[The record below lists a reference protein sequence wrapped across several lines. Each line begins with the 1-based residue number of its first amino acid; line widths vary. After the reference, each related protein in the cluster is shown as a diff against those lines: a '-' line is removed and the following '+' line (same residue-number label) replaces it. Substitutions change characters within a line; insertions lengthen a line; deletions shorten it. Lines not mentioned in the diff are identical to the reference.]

1 MRRPSGIVLA
11 ALAPVVGV
19 LGFAS
24 FPSGAATTHSV
35 AHSTK
40 TYTIAYEGP
49 LSGGDQQLGLNMEYA
64 VALAIKQANSGAT
77 FGKLPFKL
85 AFTPED
91 DGGSATES
99 PTAAAALINNP
110 AVVAVVGPA
119 FSGATAAAE
128 PAFSGA
134 DLATV
139 SPSATAPTLADQGW
153 KNFFRVV
160 ADDYAQGPADALYVA
175 KVLKS
180 KIVYSVDDA
189 STYAVGLVG
198 AFDTAA
204 KTDKL
209 TLIHQEAPGTTQC
222 QAGTGDVSEYPA
234 LATQI
239 ESSKATAVF
248 YAGYYCDFA
257 LFAKALRGSGY
268 TGTLMSGDGSNDPH
282 YIIDAG
288 TSVAAGT
295 LLSCACADLSKVPAA
310 KTFSAAFVKL
320 AKFPV
325 GTYSAEAYDATNTII
340 SVMKKLGTHITR
352 AAIVKGL
359 STVNYQGLTKDV
371 KFKKNG
377 DISGTAV
384 YMYKVKGT
392 SIVQVGLISSLV
404 K

>member
-19 LGFAS
+19 LGFVS
-24 FPSGAATTHSV
+24 IPSGAATSHTV

-49 LSGGDQQLGLNMEYA
+49 LSGGNQQLGLNMEYA
-64 VALAIKQANSGAT
+64 VELAVKQANAGTT

-110 AVVAVVGPA
+110 SVVAVVGPA

-134 DLATV
+134 NLATV
-139 SPSATAPTLADQGW
+139 SPSATAPTLATQGW

-160 ADDYAQGPADALYVA
+160 ADDNAQGPADALYAA

-189 STYAVGLVG
+189 STYAVGLVT

-204 KTDKL
+204 KADKVA
-209 TLIHQEAPGTTQC
+209 LIHQEAPGTTQC

-239 ESSKATAVF
+239 ESSKATTVF

-257 LFAKALRGSGY
+257 LLAKALRGSGY
-268 TGTLMSGDGSNDPH
+268 TGKLMSDDGSNDPH
-282 YIIDAG
+282 FVVDAG
-288 TSVAAGT
+288 TTVASGT
-295 LLSCACADLSKVPAA
+295 LVSCACADLSKVPAA
-310 KTFSAAFVKL
+310 KAFSAAFVKL
-320 AKFPV
+320 AKFRV

-340 SVMKKLGTHITR
+340 SVMAKLGTKISR
-352 AAIVKGL
+352 GAIVKGL
-359 STVNYQGLTKDV
+359 SSVNYQGITKDV

-392 SIVQVGLISSLV
+392 SIVQVGLISTLV